1 MAARWPWSRQ
11 SASWPQIGIEIPGER
26 SGLIPTREWK
36 RANFN
41 EGWQQGDTVNAG
53 IGQGFITATPMQLCT
68 MAARLAGG
76 KMVSPRLV
84 HRLGEPRALAKSLGI
99 ADEHLAAVQA
109 GLNGVMN
116 EPGGTAYRSRIA
128 EPEFAFAGKTGTA
141 QVRRITAAERATG
154 VVRNDQ
160 LPWELRDHALFVAF
174 APVVNPRYAL
184 SVVIEHGSSGSGA
197 AAPVARDVLRFAQE
211 RHLLNMPTAYPIA
224 SLSPTVNET

>member
-1 MAARWPWSRQ
+1 
-11 SASWPQIGIEIPGER
+11 
-26 SGLIPTREWK
+26 
-36 RANFN
+36 
-41 EGWQQGDTVNAG
+41 
-53 IGQGFITATPMQLCT
+53 
-68 MAARLAGG
+68 
-76 KMVSPRLV
+76 
-84 HRLGEPRALAKSLGI
+84 
-99 ADEHLAAVQA
+99 
-109 GLNGVMN
+109 MN

-160 LPWELRDHALFVAF
+160 LPWELRDHALFVGF

-224 SLSPTVNET
+224 SPSPTVHET